1 MKVSDYDRQE
11 FIQALRELADGNGGE
26 LLDHVKCLRVDE
38 VGDYTLFGVGAVLA
52 MDRACLCEAED
63 ASGYLAALADI
74 VEWPTCRNVHGGREF
89 ECSECGLQWHLLDRA
104 DSLEEWAHVRRPKHC
119 PNCGRRVVG

>member
-1 MKVSDYDRQE
+1 MAISDYDRQE
-11 FIQALRELADGNGGE
+11 FIQALRELADGDGGE

-74 VEWPTCRNVHGGREF
+74 VEGGRD
-89 ECSECGLQWHLLDRA
+89 GDL
-104 DSLEEWAHVRRPKHC
+104 
-119 PNCGRRVVG
+119 

>member
-1 MKVSDYDRQE
+1 MAISDYDRQE
-11 FIQALRELADGNGGE
+11 LAQALRELADGNGGE

-38 VGDYTLFGVGAVLA
+38 LGDYALFGVGAVLA

-74 VEWPTCRNVHGGREF
+74 VEGGRD
-89 ECSECGLQWHLLDRA
+89 GDL
-104 DSLEEWAHVRRPKHC
+104 
-119 PNCGRRVVG
+119 

>member
-1 MKVSDYDRQE
+1 MAISDYDRQE
-11 FIQALRELADGNGGE
+11 FAQALRELADGNGGE

-38 VGDYTLFGVGAVLA
+38 LGDYAMFGVGAVLA

-74 VEWPTCRNVHGGREF
+74 VEWPTCRNLSPKPADVLL
-89 ECSECGLQWHLLDRA
+89 CSECGEHVDI
-104 DSLEEWAHVRRPKHC
+104 AHMEICDEYHARFC
-119 PNCGRRVVG
+119 PRCERKVVTDE